1 MYKGIGLQTSR
12 GSGTNGYIQTNKFSV
27 KPKTAKVDRGTAG
40 FTKKPNKDILEH
52 ERKRQIHLKLV
63 VLEDILAEQGY
74 TDLEIADKLQDAR
87 KILEA
92 ASASEE
98 SGGPVATVYGCFNIS
113 SDMIDSTGAFKDA

>member
-1 MYKGIGLQTSR
+1 MYKGIGLQTPR

-27 KPKTAKVDRGTAG
+27 KPKTAKVDQGTAG

-98 SGGPVATVYGCFNIS
+98 SGGPVATVVCE
-113 SDMIDSTGAFKDA
+113 TK